1 MTNNK
6 EWEQLREESFWE
18 LKVDDVSRRG
28 HPLSHPFS
36 GVSGSLVSALD
47 RNSTVKDHKPSSLNN
62 TRLLSHS
69 LRGWG
74 SEIKESAE
82 LVLQKAMREDL
93 SQAFLF
99 DW

>member
-6 EWEQLREESFWE
+6 FWEQFREESFWE
-18 LKVDDVSRRG
+18 LKVGDVGRRG
-28 HPLSHPFS
+28 HPLSRPFS

-47 RNSTVKDHKPSSLNN
+47 RNSTVKDHKLSSLNN
-62 TRLLSHS
+62 TRLLFHS

-74 SEIKESAE
+74 SEIKESGE

>member
-6 EWEQLREESFWE
+6 EWEQFSEGSFWK
-18 LKVDDVSRRG
+18 LKVGDVSRRG

-36 GVSGSLVSALD
+36 GVSGSLVSASD
-47 RNSTVKDHKPSSLNN
+47 RNSTVKDHKLSSLNN
-62 TRLLSHS
+62 TRLLPHS
-69 LRGWG
+69 LRGLG